1 MSPNDLLQLSHR
13 LLVAA
18 WHSVS
23 KYAGDHPWAVAVL
36 LYGLARAFGVMIQSG
51 QRGVLFR
58 WGRAAME
65 LEPGFHW
72 LVPLVHGV
80 RTTPVRS
87 VTIDLPDQKVM
98 TADGL
103 VYHVGVNLVYR
114 VENATRALTLI
125 DHIDAGCRAA
135 IPIIVTQVVC
145 ARSQAQLVDRVSL
158 DRELSERTHAWIAQR
173 WGLVWSSKPDSRRSR
188 PDKSVLRTTQ
198 APSKNRGTL
207 PGLAHID
214 RRRSRRRI
222 RADHDR
228 HGTPAGGEVEPA
240 LPPSDAKARPDVPV
254 GPTVI
259 DTPARMK
266 PGARLCRFCRDF
278 PATCELGPAYTQFP
292 ARKTVQDHLG
302 QSWSL

>member
-18 WHSVS
+18 WHIVS
-23 KYAGDHPWAVAVL
+23 RYAGEHPWAVAVL

-58 WGRAAME
+58 WGRAVME

-80 RTTPVRS
+80 RSTPVRS

-114 VENATRALTLI
+114 VEFATKALTLI
-125 DHIDAGCRAA
+125 DHVDAGCRAA

-158 DRELSERTHAWIAQR
+158 DRELSERTHAWIAR
-173 WGLVWSSKPDSRRSR
+173 WGLVVEQAGFTTIA

-198 APSKNRGTL
+198 LRPRTMERFQVLRTLIGGGLDAESALIMIGTE
-207 PGLAHID
+207 
-214 RRRSRRRI
+214 RRLVAKSSRRYHLQTR
-222 RADHDR
+222 
-228 HGTPAGGEVEPA
+228 
-240 LPPSDAKARPDVPV
+240 
-254 GPTVI
+254 
-259 DTPARMK
+259 K
-266 PGARLCRFCRDF
+266 PGRPVRA
-278 PATCELGPAYTQFP
+278 G
-292 ARKTVQDHLG
+292 
-302 QSWSL
+302 